1 MMSHVELLAQRL
13 IDKIHLA
20 RNWTTNH
27 ENGQGSCYDCLYH
40 KLDSAPTWYSGNN
53 IAHACYST
61 LSQMLHDAPKKG
73 VVGLV
78 NWTNLTQNEER
89 TPLTHKFFDFLTGN
103 ESPYLE
109 YKHWLFPSDP
119 RFVKTSLGEVDI
131 NSKEF
136 RLAYGFVVDDTTIPT
151 RLFVDWFKAQRMI
164 GEHVEHLKIWDKLV
178 DESIPK
184 RDAFFWC
191 QILKSNGKDKYHIE
205 GVWHKPLD
213 FYEGWDE
220 AFCRMS
226 KGKILKS
233 RIGKSIME
241 DASYQN
247 VSKIWS
253 DSELQYHEFKSKYEG
268 DKYTLSFKELVSF
281 VKKASVKLHETF
293 KDI

>member
-1 MMSHVELLAQRL
+1 MNYVELLAQRL

-20 RNWTTNH
+20 RNWNTNDEH
-27 ENGQGSCYDCLYH
+27 GKGSCYDCLYH
-40 KLDSAPTWYSGNN
+40 KPYSGFTWYSGNS

-61 LSQMLHDAPKKG
+61 LSQMLYEAPKKG

-89 TPLTHKFFDFLTGN
+89 TPLTHKFFDFLTGD

-119 RFVKTSLGEVDI
+119 RFVKTSIGEVDI

-151 RLFVDWFKAQRMI
+151 RLFVDYFKAQRMI
-164 GEHVEHLKIWDKLV
+164 GEHVEHLKIWDKLI
-178 DESIPK
+178 DQGIPK

-191 QILKSNGKDKYHIE
+191 QILKLNVKDSYFIE

-213 FYEGWDE
+213 YYRGWDE
-220 AFCRMS
+220 AFYRMS

-233 RIGKSIME
+233 QIGKSIME
-241 DASYQN
+241 DASYQD
-247 VSKIWS
+247 VSKIWGN
-253 DSELQYHEFKSKYEG
+253 SELLQSEFISKYNEY
-268 DKYTLSFKELVSF
+268 KSPFTFKELVTF
-281 VKKASVKLHETF
+281 VKEASVKLHETF